1 MIFFKLNRA
10 PDLIVGAERE
20 RHCIVFERL
29 AEAVNGGSFLRCEGK
44 NNLTDRQTDDLISSP
59 AWNLEFVCD
68 SNPCSTL
75 NRRDSH
81 FFQPPRGWCDLMRPR
96 TDEICP
102 PMGPADKSQHYFVSI
117 LLSFERS
124 FSF

>member
-44 NNLTDRQTDDLISSP
+44 NNLTDRQTI
-59 AWNLEFVCD
+59 
-68 SNPCSTL
+68 
-75 NRRDSH
+75 
-81 FFQPPRGWCDLMRPR
+81 
-96 TDEICP
+96 
-102 PMGPADKSQHYFVSI
+102 
-117 LLSFERS
+117 
-124 FSF
+124 